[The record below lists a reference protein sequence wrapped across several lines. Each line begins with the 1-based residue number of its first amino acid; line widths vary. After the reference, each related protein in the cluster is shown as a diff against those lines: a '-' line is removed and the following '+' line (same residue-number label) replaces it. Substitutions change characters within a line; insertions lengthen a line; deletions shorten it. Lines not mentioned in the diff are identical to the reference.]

1 MDVHQE
7 NNTGHDVLPQDD
19 WYLLVNELQAE
30 DPVSEASGSIAERTG
45 SAGEEV
51 TEPSDE
57 TVRVPRVQ
65 RINTDVDERY
75 ILLKKYDGVV
85 TARGDDS
92 FVARLFENAS
102 DYPVIEAEFDLEELS
117 ETDRDLAVEGAA
129 LVWTIG
135 YGYDGG
141 TRKRESVIYL
151 RRLPRWSDTKIEE
164 GRRAAEDLTR
174 GIKWE

>member
-7 NNTGHDVLPQDD
+7 KDTWHYLLPQDD
-19 WYLLVNELQAE
+19 LYLLVNEAQAE
-30 DPVSEASGSIAERTG
+30 EPVSEGSSSTAERTG
-45 SAGEEV
+45 LAGKEV
-51 TEPSDE
+51 TELSDE
-57 TVRVPRVQ
+57 SVPVPRVQ
-65 RINTDVDERY
+65 RINTHVGDRY
-75 ILLKKYDGVV
+75 MLLKKYDGVV
-85 TARGDDS
+85 TARGEDS

-102 DYPVIEAEFDLEELS
+102 DYPVVEAEFDLEELS

-151 RRLPRWSDTKIEE
+151 RRLPHWSDTEIEE
-164 GRRAAEDLTR
+164 GRQAAEDLTR
-174 GIKWE
+174 GIEWE